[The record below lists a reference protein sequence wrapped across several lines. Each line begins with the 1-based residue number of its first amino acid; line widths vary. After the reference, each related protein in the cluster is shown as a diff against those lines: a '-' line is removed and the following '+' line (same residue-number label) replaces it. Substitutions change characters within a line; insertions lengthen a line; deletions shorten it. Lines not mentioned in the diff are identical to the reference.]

1 MVATAVTARISRLPD
16 MPANFGAAMVIF
28 LGGEHLVGRSDALE
42 QGKLTQRKV
51 LLERTEKSE

>member
-1 MVATAVTARISRLPD
+1 